1 VIYVVAEYYLS
12 RHRLVDARVPDN
24 STLVIISQDPMGEF
38 TTGITEIT
46 LFMLM
51 MSFTQG
57 DA

>member
-1 VIYVVAEYYLS
+1 
-12 RHRLVDARVPDN
+12 
-24 STLVIISQDPMGEF
+24 MGEF

-57 DA
+57 DAFTQGVS